1 MIKQQRRWEDLTK
14 AQRIL
19 VVVGGLI
26 QLSLMLAAQI
36 DMWRRDPAEI
46 RGNRMIWTFVVL
58 INFVGPLAY
67 FGFGRRKSQTAD
79 A

>member
-1 MIKQQRRWEDLTK
+1 MIKQQRRWEDLSTP
-14 AQRIL
+14 QRIL

-26 QLSLMLAAQI
+26 QLSLMLAAQF

-46 RGNRMIWTFVVL
+46 RGSRQIWTFVVL

-67 FGFGRRKSQTAD
+67 FAFGRRKAE
-79 A
+79 AAVV